1 MSGKEYLWKI
11 REMSEVVKTY
21 EEEYETLMSRLTSV
35 TYKQKDVNIMK
46 SKEDF
51 FPETV
56 EKMSEIK
63 DIYFDAL
70 NEYAKMRIYADRTIR
85 QMQDH
90 RHKAVLI
97 KYYFQHK
104 TLEQVAEEMDIS
116 YRWVC
121 DLKDMALK
129 EFEKKFK
136 K

>member
-56 EKMSEIK
+56 EKMSE
-63 DIYFDAL
+63 L
-70 NEYAKMRIYADRTIR
+70 
-85 QMQDH
+85 
-90 RHKAVLI
+90 
-97 KYYFQHK
+97 
-104 TLEQVAEEMDIS
+104 
-116 YRWVC
+116 
-121 DLKDMALK
+121 
-129 EFEKKFK
+129 
-136 K
+136 